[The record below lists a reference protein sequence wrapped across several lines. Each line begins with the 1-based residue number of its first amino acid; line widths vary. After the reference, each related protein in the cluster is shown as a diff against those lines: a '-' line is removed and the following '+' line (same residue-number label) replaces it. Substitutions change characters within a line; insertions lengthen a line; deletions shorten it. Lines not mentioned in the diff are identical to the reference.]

1 MNGPPPNMNTN
12 MNMSRNMMQ
21 MQHPQQQGPMGYQQQ
36 PPMQQPMH
44 MQQPMPQQMQQ
55 MAQTPQQ
62 MQMQTTP
69 PAQALAYQTPPAP
82 AATAAGSTT
91 DPSADPAKWQT
102 ATAPDTNLT
111 YYYNTETRETTY
123 DRPACLGGAV
133 TAASTPAAA
142 ATTTKWVRYA
152 DATSG
157 KSYYH
162 DAATGTTT
170 WDRPAGYVSDDGG
183 NDGGD
188 DGDGDGYDA
197 EDAAD
202 AKKRS
207 GATGGG
213 SKKRQ
218 RTSNGNNN
226 NDNNGGD
233 GEMAWSTKAEAT
245 AAFKGLL
252 LAKGIAPTAKWND
265 VVRQC
270 SSDRRWEACA
280 TDGER
285 KQALSEFQVKR
296 GNDLREEK
304 RNERARAKKAFQDL
318 LTEVVPS
325 LWAAS
330 SSSSSQGPTFDSIRD
345 KLAMDDRFYAV
356 DEEST
361 RVDLFY
367 EFCDDLRKRDDQ
379 KKKNSRR
386 EAKANFVAFLKE
398 KEEAQAVSVS
408 STWDGLVASLTDED
422 KADGRYCLSEH
433 MTDSE
438 RQLYFA
444 DFILDLQD
452 AEEERRRRIYEARR
466 KAEKAQREEYRA
478 ALRQLAVA
486 GKILPST
493 RWRHAEDV
501 VGEEPSHGP
510 VEEQGREVPR
520 EIFEDYVDDWN
531 DEYKR
536 DRSRLREYWRKAKSK
551 MELSAETQYE
561 DFTKAL
567 LDVVSESAD
576 SYSTVRRI
584 INREEPVSSAKLYFD
599 ELVLDAKDRGGAK
612 SSRARRGRKD
622 DDSSEDE
629 GEIVE
634 DGEIEDGEEA
644 E

>member
-1 MNGPPPNMNTN
+1 MT
-12 MNMSRNMMQ
+12 
-21 MQHPQQQGPMGYQQQ
+21 
-36 PPMQQPMH
+36 
-44 MQQPMPQQMQQ
+44 
-55 MAQTPQQ
+55 
-62 MQMQTTP
+62 
-69 PAQALAYQTPPAP
+69 
-82 AATAAGSTT
+82 
-91 DPSADPAKWQT
+91 AKWI
-102 ATAPDTNLT
+102 
-111 YYYNTETRETTY
+111 
-123 DRPACLGGAV
+123 
-133 TAASTPAAA
+133 
-142 ATTTKWVRYA
+142 RYA
-152 DATSG
+152 DAASG

-162 DAATGTTT
+162 DAAAGTTT
-170 WDRPAGYVSDDGG
+170 WDRPAGYVSDD
-183 NDGGD
+183 DGG
-188 DGDGDGYDA
+188 GGGGGDA
-197 EDAAD
+197 EVAEGAAD

-207 GATGGG
+207 GATSSGG

-226 NDNNGGD
+226 DNNGD

-252 LAKGIAPTAKWND
+252 LAKGIAPTTKWND
-265 VVRQC
+265 VARQC

-304 RNERARAKKAFQDL
+304 RQERARAKKAFQAL
-318 LTEVVPS
+318 LAEAVPS
-325 LWAAS
+325 LWAAAASS
-330 SSSSSQGPTFDSIRD
+330 SSSSSQGPTFDAIRD
-345 KLAMDDRFYAV
+345 KLAKDDRFYAV

-361 RVDLFY
+361 REDLFY
-367 EFCDDLRKRDDQ
+367 EFCEDMRKRDER
-379 KKKNSRR
+379 KKKDSRR
-386 EAKANFVAFLKE
+386 DANSNFLAFLKE
-398 KEEAQAVSVS
+398 KEEAQTVSVS

-478 ALRQLAVA
+478 DLRQLAEA

-501 VGEEPSHGP
+501 VGGEPSHGP
-510 VEEQGREVPR
+510 VEEKGREVPR
-520 EIFEDYVDDWN
+520 EIFEDFVDDWN

-551 MELSAETQYE
+551 MDMSTETQYE
-561 DFTKAL
+561 DFAKAL
-567 LDVVSESAD
+567 LDAVSESAD

-599 ELVLDAKDRGGAK
+599 ELILDAKDGGGAK
-612 SSRARRGRKD
+612 SSRARKGRKD